1 MILCGLSLKPISAIS
16 IRATDPPVAVGRT
29 IPWSLSIVSYSSSA
43 YSTFTSI
50 SFPSTFRVVA
60 VVPLTI
66 MYTWEATAVGE
77 SPSAA
82 ALTGSTLIFTR
93 GALFSREEWMF
104 VASGRFWSS
113 ETISSDA
120 FFKSSYCVLTRIYS
134 RSSAA
139 PIDMVLREFWL
150 SRLTEQSDHFCMSR
164 FHSLMT

>member
-1 MILCGLSLKPISAIS
+1 
-16 IRATDPPVAVGRT
+16 
-29 IPWSLSIVSYSSSA
+29 
-43 YSTFTSI
+43 
-50 SFPSTFRVVA
+50 
-60 VVPLTI
+60 

-82 ALTGSTLIFTR
+82 ALTGSTLIFTS

-113 ETISSDA
+113 ETISSDT
-120 FFKSSYCVLTRIYS
+120 FFKSSYCVLTRMYS

-139 PIDMVLREFWL
+139 PMDMVLMEFWL